1 MIPTKL
7 RLKGFLSYQQET
19 TLDFSTLHVACISGM
34 NGAGKSSLL
43 DAITWSLFGE
53 ARQRNDAIINLNSDE
68 VFVELE
74 FTYENNQY
82 KIHRARQKEKSTQL
96 DFYILANQDWKS
108 LTERTIKD
116 TQELITH
123 TLNMDY
129 DTFINASFFLQGK
142 SDQFAKQTP
151 GKRKEIL
158 TKILGLEKWEAY
170 KTQALQQRRELE
182 QQKRINDSRIEE
194 KELELARKPH
204 YQSTLESLQA
214 EKTQLQTQLSQ
225 EEALLNTLQAQQRQI
240 ELLEQQSKEKKQALE
255 KAQQSL
261 QTIQKK
267 IKEKQTEQDKN
278 QTIIDKKDH
287 IKTQISQL
295 EQLQQQLLQLDQQ
308 KNQQQELQNKKQ
320 NIELK
325 IKHEK
330 DMLKQKLAQLQTQ
343 QKEFAQNQARHQDT
357 LINIQ
362 SLETQLAQL
371 TQQLQPADQLA
382 TTLSDHQTQVTDLI
396 AENKLLQSQ
405 MNDLQAHIEQI
416 QSINSP
422 TCPVCE
428 QELTPEHQTKII
440 TENQTKG
447 KILGDQYRA
456 NNQTIQTL
464 HQQITTLQTTI
475 KQNEKISREIALTQQ
490 KLEQVTQQNQLIAK
504 IIDQDPA
511 LEIEQI
517 QAQLNQPAQ
526 SSELQKQL
534 ALIIQ
539 QIANLDYDP
548 QQHQHIKKQINQLS
562 SISQQNQQLEVAI
575 ATQKQVQETLSDL
588 NLQKTNLQDL
598 IHTTQQEIETIAQ
611 TFSIADTSKET
622 TSSITN
628 QINHHQKQLES
639 IKQSTYDNQLALGG
653 ANQALNNLTQIKAQK
668 TELEQQTTTILT
680 QIASL
685 KEIEKAFSKEGIPA
699 LLIEQAIPEIEN
711 RANEILRKLTNDEM
725 TISLITQEEYKDKK
739 REDLKETMEIKIHD
753 KFGTRDYELFS
764 GGETFRINFALRL
777 ALSELLSKRAG
788 AKLQTLVIDEGFGSQ
803 DQFGRQKLA
812 EVINPIKEQFALI
825 LVITHIDSLKDAF
838 PNRILVEKTPQGSIA
853 QIA

>member
-96 DFYILANQDWKS
+96 DFYIFANQDWKS

-116 TQELITH
+116 TQDLITH

-194 KELELARKPH
+194 KELELAREET
-204 YQSTLESLQA
+204 Y
-214 EKTQLQTQLSQ
+214 KTTLQTLQ
-225 EEALLNTLQAQQRQI
+225 EQK
-240 ELLEQQSKEKKQALE
+240 EQLE
-255 KAQQSL
+255 K
-261 QTIQKK
+261 
-267 IKEKQTEQDKN
+267 
-278 QTIIDKKDH
+278 
-287 IKTQISQL
+287 
-295 EQLQQQLLQLDQQ
+295 
-308 KNQQQELQNKKQ
+308 
-320 NIELK
+320 
-325 IKHEK
+325 
-330 DMLKQKLAQLQTQ
+330 
-343 QKEFAQNQARHQDT
+343 
-357 LINIQ
+357 
-362 SLETQLAQL
+362 QL
-371 TQQLQPADQLA
+371 TQQESLLKLLQEQQKQVEQIETQIQSKQKTLEQLTKTKQTLAQKIASKQEQLNRNQTIFDEKEIIQQKISELTQLQEQEKQLAATNIQINQLKEQKHKLELQYSQKKEAINTQIALLNDQLKNYA
-382 TTLSDHQTQVTDLI
+382 RNQELIENNNSQISELEKNIDSLQSQITDLSTLQTEKSTI
-396 AENKLLQSQ
+396 EESITNKLAENKNLRTT
-405 MNDLQAHIEQI
+405 MDDLQAHIAEI
-416 QSINSP
+416 ETLSSP
-422 TCPVCE
+422 TCPFCE
-428 QELTPEHQTKII
+428 QDLTPEHQTKII
-440 TENQTKG
+440 QENQTKG
-447 KILGDQYRA
+447 KQLGDQFRENKTA
-456 NNQTIQTL
+456 IERLKEDLEKVIQNIQLNQESLQKITL
-464 HQQITTLQTTI
+464 FEQNKNQLSKQNQELKKQITQDPAQQLADLQSQLEQNSFAPEL
-475 KQNEKISREIALTQQ
+475 KQQ
-490 KLEQVTQQNQLIAK
+490 LEQVEQNINVYQYSPSHH
-504 IIDQDPA
+504 Q
-511 LEIEQI
+511 EVQTQI
-517 QAQLNQPAQ
+517 QSLHAYQAKNQT
-526 SSELQKQL
+526 LQ
-534 ALIIQ
+534 I
-539 QIANLDYDP
+539 
-548 QQHQHIKKQINQLS
+548 
-562 SISQQNQQLEVAI
+562 AI
-575 ATQKQVQETLSDL
+575 ATQAEIQSSLKELETQNDQL
-588 NLQKTNLQDL
+588 
-598 IHTTQQEIETIAQ
+598 TTQIEQIEQEIAQ
-611 TFSIADTSKET
+611 LKTALSAHLQEEQNNIPIQQK
-622 TSSITN
+622 IN
-628 QINHHQKQLES
+628 QIQTEIKT
-639 IKQSTYDNQLALGG
+639 IKQTTYDNQLALGG

>member
-19 TLDFSTLHVACISGM
+19 TLDFSALHVACISGM

-96 DFYILANQDWKS
+96 DFYILADQEWKS

-116 TQELITH
+116 TQDLINH

-158 TKILGLEKWEAY
+158 TKILGLEKWETY
-170 KTQALQQRRELE
+170 KIQALQQRRELE

-194 KELELARKPH
+194 KQLELARKPQ
-204 YQSTLESLQA
+204 YQSTLQSLQKDK
-214 EKTQLQTQLSQ
+214 EKIETQLSQ
-225 EEALLNTLQAQQRQI
+225 EEALLSTLQTQQKQI

-255 KAQQSL
+255 KAKQSL
-261 QTIQKK
+261 QSIQKK
-267 IKEKQTEQDKN
+267 IKEKQTQLDKN

-287 IKTQISQL
+287 IKDQLSQL
-295 EQLQQQLLQLDQQ
+295 EQFQKQLTQIEAQ

-343 QKEFAQNQARHQDT
+343 QKEFSQNQTRYQENQQ
-357 LINIQ
+357 NITE
-362 SLETQLAQL
+362 LETQLTQL
-371 TQQLQPADQLA
+371 TQQRQPADQLA

-396 AENKLLQSQ
+396 AENKLLQTQ

-422 TCPVCE
+422 TCPICE
-428 QELTPEHQTKII
+428 QELTPQHQTKII

-447 KILGDQYRA
+447 KTLGDQFRA

-464 HQQITTLQTTI
+464 NQNITTLQTTI
-475 KQNEKISREIALTQQ
+475 KQNDKTSRDIALTQQ
-490 KLEQVTQQNQLIAK
+490 KLEQLTQQNQLLAK
-504 IIDQDPA
+504 KIDQDPTI
-511 LEIEQI
+511 EIEQI
-517 QAQLNQPAQ
+517 QTQLDQQ
-526 SSELQKQL
+526 THSSELHTQL
-534 ALIIQ
+534 TLLTD
-539 QIANLDYDP
+539 QINTLDYDA
-548 QQHQHIKKQINQLS
+548 QQHQHLKKQISQLS
-562 SISQQNQQLEVAI
+562 AIPQQNQRLEVAI
-575 ATQKQVQETLSDL
+575 ATQKQVQEALSDL
-588 NLQKTNLQDL
+588 NLQQSDLQEH
-598 IHTTQQEIETIAQ
+598 INKTQQEIETISQAFAI
-611 TFSIADTSKET
+611 TDTSNNSAT
-622 TSSITN
+622 SITN
-628 QINHHQKQLES
+628 QINQHQKQLETL
-639 IKQSTYDNQLALGG
+639 KQATYDNQLAIGG
-653 ANQALNNLTQIKAQK
+653 ANQALNNLATIQTQKN
-668 TELEQQTTTILT
+668 ELELQNTAILT

-685 KEIEKAFSKEGIPA
+685 KEIEKAFSKEGVPA

-739 REDLKETMEIKIHD
+739 RDDLKETMEIKIHD

-803 DQFGRQKLA
+803 DEYGRQKLA
-812 EVINPIKEQFALI
+812 EVINPIKQQFALI